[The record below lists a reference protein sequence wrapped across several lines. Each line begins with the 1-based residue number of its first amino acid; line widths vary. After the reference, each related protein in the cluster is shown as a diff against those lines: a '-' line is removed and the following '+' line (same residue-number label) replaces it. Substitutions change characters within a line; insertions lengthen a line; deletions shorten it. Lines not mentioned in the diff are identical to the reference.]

1 MNIRLLEVLF
11 LGAALLAL
19 GALAFA
25 LFSGS
30 DYSSQAFVAVIVL
43 VIVVGLLGRAVR
55 KKSNS

>member
-30 DYSSQAFVAVIVL
+30 DYSSQAFVAAIVL
-43 VIVVGLLGRAVR
+43 AIVAGLLGRAVR